1 VGFLISIIKK
11 KIDYILIILAVV
23 GGFYLVVGLAY
34 PVLGLRSLQILIAAL
49 VVGIGFFISKMKKP
63 TVILVSILIIFSVF
77 GCIRGSYDQT
87 QFIKNEEENTCR
99 FLVSSIS
106 YEKWNYIGVDQVEW
120 GYTNN
125 TKPFVTNTH
134 DTSIVRASTTTFYD
148 IFFNI
153 SMKNNSFLKN
163 SFLVYN
169 SNLGKEI
176 RERGLISNYKENI
189 LKTTILNNKIYS
201 CGNTYILT

>member
-1 VGFLISIIKK
+1 
-11 KIDYILIILAVV
+11 
-23 GGFYLVVGLAY
+23 
-34 PVLGLRSLQILIAAL
+34 LRSLQILIAVL
-49 VVGIGFFISKMKKP
+49 VVGIGFFILKMKKP

-99 FLVSSIS
+99 FLASSVS
-106 YEKWNYIGVDQVEW
+106 YAKWNNVGVDQVDW
-120 GYTNN
+120 GYINN
-125 TKPFVTNTH
+125 IEPFVTNTKSH
-134 DTSIVRASTTTFYD
+134 FFPVRATAQNFSE

-153 SMKNNSFLKN
+153 SMNNSFLKN

-176 RERGLISNYKENI
+176 RESGSISNYTENI
-189 LKTTILNNKIYS
+189 SKATIFNNKIYS
-201 CGNTYILT
+201 CGDTYILTG